1 MNVGNNFQSNFQSFG
16 FFVGQASQ
24 QINMAPMQQLQQVQ
38 SLLQNAFSAM
48 STGFQSM
55 LGAGNMM
62 PKLPSPGFVG
72 APNFQH
78 MNNPMSPAAQGGFV
92 AGGFSATGTIGPN
105 GLQFNSFNSFGA
117 GAATGVHTAPEPKP
131 QGIKQIKD
139 NPPAFETPGGYKI
152 ESEGKSAAWKITT
165 PEGKTTR
172 IWGDPHVH
180 ESDGTKWDFK
190 KDMSFVLPDGTKITA
205 RTTPPRPNGY
215 TVTAGIDI
223 MNGSERATIDGIDKN
238 KPTTGGVKNDRWA
251 VDAKVKDGDYA
262 VLGKSGDDWFL
273 QGKNEIV
280 GSSKAGEVLHTRAG
294 SAGEAGVTRAA
305 QNAMFDPAQVNGPNR
320 PGTPTKPG
328 APTKP
333 GGAQKPNGP
342 FGGLNFLRNIFQ
354 QIMKTL
360 LGLLM
365 PGMKLPNLA
374 QR

>member
-48 STGFQSM
+48 TTGLQNMIGS
-55 LGAGNMM
+55 GNMM

-72 APNFQH
+72 APNMQH
-78 MNNPMSPAAQGGFV
+78 MGAPMSPAAQGSFMG
-92 AGGFSATGTIGPN
+92 GGFMASGTIGPN
-105 GLQFNSFNSFGA
+105 GLQFNNFNSFGI
-117 GAATGVHTAPEPKP
+117 GGATGITQAPQPKP
-131 QGIKQIKD
+131 KGIKQTKD

-152 ESEGKSAAWKITT
+152 EAEGKSAAWKITT

-205 RTTPPRPNGY
+205 RTTPPRANGY

-223 MNGSERATIDGIDKN
+223 MNGSERASIDGIDKN

-273 QGKNEIV
+273 NGKNEIV

-294 SAGEAGVTRAA
+294 SAPEGGVTGAARRA
-305 QNAMFDPAQVNGPNR
+305 MRDPANIGQPNR
-320 PGTPTKPG
+320 
-328 APTKP
+328 
-333 GGAQKPNGP
+333 PNGP
-342 FGGLNFLRNIFQ
+342 FGGMNFIRNMFQ
-354 QIMKTL
+354 QILKTL
-360 LGLLM
+360 MKLLM
-365 PGMKLPNLA
+365 PQMQLPMLG
-374 QR
+374 QK